1 MSPSLNQ
8 GRGRTDEAHDEA
20 VTVALFPGNDMPS
33 PIAFEQQQKLTLR
46 GI

>member
-8 GRGRTDEAHDEA
+8 GRGRTEEAHDEA
-20 VTVALFPGNDMPS
+20 VTVALFPGNDML
-33 PIAFEQQQKLTLR
+33 IAFEQQQKLTLR